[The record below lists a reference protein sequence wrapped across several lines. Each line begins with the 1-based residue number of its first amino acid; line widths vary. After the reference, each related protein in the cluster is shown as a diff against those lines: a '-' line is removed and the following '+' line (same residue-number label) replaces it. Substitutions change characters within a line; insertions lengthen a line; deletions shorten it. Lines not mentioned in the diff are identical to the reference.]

1 VAKEPALRNENIA
14 LPDQPYTRESLLE
27 RTGRL
32 SQAGGISAFVHADG
46 KAKGVSTL
54 RVRTAAGLEF
64 WVVPDRGMD
73 IFEANFQ
80 GKSLCWHSPNGL
92 VHPAYYSARGAEWL
106 KSFPGGLLATCG
118 LTTAGAASE
127 DNGESLGVHGSISN
141 TPAEAVHWSEHWE
154 GDDCLLTVSGKLRE
168 ASVHGP
174 NLMLDR
180 TISTSLKSASLSVH
194 DVVENQGVCDSPLMV
209 LYHFNFGFPL
219 LTERSMLHAPSRAV
233 EPADDWAARSK
244 EIWNRFEAP
253 QKGVAERVY
262 FHQMA
267 PDPDGK
273 VTVVLVSDRD
283 RPEFGIA
290 LSYDS
295 KTLPRFVQ
303 WKMTGTNHFVLG
315 LEPANCWTLGRKAER
330 DRGTL
335 QMLAPG
341 ERREF
346 RLQLS
351 VLHGAEEVADATRGQ
366 VDRRT

>member
-1 VAKEPALRNENIA
+1 MALRDEPHA
-14 LPDQPYTRESLLE
+14 REFLLE

-32 SQAGGISAFVHADG
+32 SQVGGISHFTHADG

-54 RVRTAAGLEF
+54 RVRTGTGLEF

-73 IFEANFQ
+73 IFEATFQ
-80 GKSLCWHSPNGL
+80 GISLCWHSPTGL
-92 VHPAYYSARGAEWL
+92 VHPAYYSARGAGWL
-106 KSFPGGLLATCG
+106 RSFSGGLLATCG
-118 LTTAGAASE
+118 LTTAGTASE

-141 TPAEAVHWSEHWE
+141 TPAEAVSWSERWQ
-154 GDDCLLTVSGKLRE
+154 GDDCLFTVSGKVRE
-168 ASVHGP
+168 TSVHGP
-174 NLMLDR
+174 NLVLER
-180 TISTSLKSASLSVH
+180 TISSSLRSESFSLH
-194 DVVENQGVCDSPLMV
+194 DVVENQGARASPLMV

-219 LTERSMLHAPSRAV
+219 LTERSVMHAPSRAV
-233 EPADDWAARSK
+233 EPADDWAARTK
-244 EIWNRFEAP
+244 ETWNRFEAP
-253 QKGVAERVY
+253 QQGIEERVY

-267 PDPDGK
+267 PDPAGR
-273 VTVVLVSDRD
+273 VTVVLVSDGE

-295 KTLPRFVQ
+295 NTLPRFVQ

-335 QMLAPG
+335 QMLSPG

-346 RLQLS
+346 RLELR
-351 VLHGAEEVADATRGQ
+351 VLNGAEEVLKAIRRQEATG
-366 VDRRT
+366 VLSPGAVS